1 MALFLRKLA
10 GIKSIAIV
18 YSYMFRRRPL
28 GPDHPNTA
36 VVLNN
41 LIAFYREQGRNAEAD
56 ALEKHATGK
65 T

>member
-1 MALFLRKLA
+1 
-10 GIKSIAIV
+10 
-18 YSYMFRRRPL
+18 MFRRRPL